1 MTSFITKA
9 TEYYDD
15 LLKSADPRVADWFMM
30 ATPWP
35 ALFLCVFYVS
45 SVKFGIGIMTKRKP
59 FEIRKI
65 LVVYN
70 IFMMF
75 LSGYVFVEF
84 LLSGWLTGTYSLG
97 CQPVDYS
104 YTPQAIRMAK
114 VSWLF
119 FFSKFIEFFDTL
131 FFILRKKF
139 GHISFLHVFHHGA
152 LPFMWWFGVKFV
164 PGGFGTFHA
173 MINSFIHLI
182 MYTYYGLAAMGPKF
196 QKYLWWKKYLTTLQL
211 IQFIAML
218 VHSIQLLFIECN
230 YPVIFAKAIT
240 ANALMMLVLFGDFY
254 WKEYFKKKPTVDVS
268 RMSNGSVK
276 CNMQHNG
283 SLPNKNGTA
292 KSNGIKSD

>member
-1 MTSFITKA
+1 MTSFITRA
-9 TEYYDD
+9 TEYYEDF
-15 LLKSADPRVADWFMM
+15 LKSGDPRVADWFMM
-30 ATPWP
+30 ASPWP
-35 ALFLCVFYVS
+35 AFFLCFFYIS
-45 SVKFGIGIMTKRKP
+45 SVKIGIVVMTNRKP
-59 FEIRKI
+59 FELRKI
-65 LVVYN
+65 LVIYN

-104 YTPQAIRMAK
+104 YSPQAIRMAK

-182 MYTYYGLAAMGPKF
+182 MYTYYGLAAMGPEF

-211 IQFIAML
+211 IQFIAMF
-218 VHSIQLLFIECN
+218 VHSFQLLFIECN

-254 WKEYFKKKPTVDVS
+254 RKEYFKKKPVNISKV
-268 RMSNGSVK
+268 SNGSVK
-276 CNMQHNG
+276 HKRQQNG
-283 SLPNKNGTA
+283 RLPKKNGTA